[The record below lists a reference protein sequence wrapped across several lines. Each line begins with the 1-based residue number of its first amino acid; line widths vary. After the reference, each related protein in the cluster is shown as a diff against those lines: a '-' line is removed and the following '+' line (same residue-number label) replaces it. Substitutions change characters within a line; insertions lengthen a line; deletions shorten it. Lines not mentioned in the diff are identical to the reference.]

1 MAGKILVETK
11 GSAGYVIFSNPEKR
25 NALSGEMMKDACLAI
40 EQFATAANVRA
51 VVLRGTGKT
60 FVSGADIG
68 GLPTS
73 AEERR
78 PASGP
83 SIIETVRHLD
93 KPVIAVLEGWCLGGG
108 VIVALAADM
117 RIGTPELQLGIP
129 AARLGAGYPLQ
140 AVEALVRLVGP
151 SMSSRLLLTGK
162 PIDGRRAY
170 QVGLLDWLA
179 EGSELE
185 QELESVL
192 GSLSDA
198 APLTL
203 KASKRSIV
211 ALSSSYDERLYNSAT
226 EAIDECWR
234 SEDLKEGQRAFLAK
248 RKARFT
254 GR

>member
-1 MAGKILVETK
+1 MAGEIIVEAK
-11 GSAGYVIFSNPEKR
+11 GSAGYVIFSNPQKR
-25 NALSGEMMKDACLAI
+25 NALSGGMMKDACLAI
-40 EQFATAANVRA
+40 EEFATAADVRA
-51 VVLRGTGKT
+51 VVLRGASNT

-68 GLPTS
+68 GLPTGTD
-73 AEERR
+73 ERR
-78 PASGP
+78 RAGGP
-83 SIIETVRHLD
+83 SIIETVRNLD

-117 RIGTPELQLGIP
+117 RIGTPELRIGIP

-151 SMSSRLLLTGK
+151 SVSSQLLLTGK

-179 EGSELE
+179 EGSDLE
-185 QELESVL
+185 QQLDGVLEA
-192 GSLSDA
+192 LSDG

-211 ALSSSYDERLYNSAT
+211 ALSSPYDERLYSAAT
-226 EAIDECWR
+226 DAIDECWR
-234 SEDLKEGQRAFLAK
+234 SEDLKEGQEAFLAK